1 MTTLLSDDQH
11 VDVTAH
17 IVVATRIRAEHE
29 RVANTCLT
37 LEHSPELRDETDGAR
52 V

>member
-1 MTTLLSDDQH
+1 VTTLLADDKH
-11 VDVTAH
+11 VDVAADV
-17 IVVATRIRAEHE
+17 VVATRIRAEHE